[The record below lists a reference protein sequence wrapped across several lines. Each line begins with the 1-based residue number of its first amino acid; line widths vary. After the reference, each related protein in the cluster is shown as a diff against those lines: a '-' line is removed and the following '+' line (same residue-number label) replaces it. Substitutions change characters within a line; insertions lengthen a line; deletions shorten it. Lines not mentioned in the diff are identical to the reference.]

1 MGMGI
6 VGGNDGVRSAFTEA
20 MADKFLSASE
30 RNLVRAEGI
39 EPSSH
44 AWEARIIP
52 VYYARKEQPD

>member
-1 MGMGI
+1 
-6 VGGNDGVRSAFTEA
+6 
-20 MADKFLSASE
+20 MADNFISTLE

-52 VYYARKEQPD
+52 IYYARKEQELD